1 VLFTYYISFFIMG
14 GLFTKSKKE
23 SLNSQYVTSQD
34 QAILDLKIQ
43 RDKMKTYIKKSEKTI
58 AHDKELARELLNKG
72 MKDRAL
78 LMLKKKKYLERM
90 IEKTEMQLD
99 TIQRMVNDIEFA
111 TIQSEVVNKL
121 RAGNEALKMMN
132 QMFNLDEIDKIME
145 ETKEGAQ
152 FQEEISNMLSGAFN
166 EQDEEDL
173 EAELERL
180 TEQQMDEK
188 LIGLPKVPENDI
200 TNEDVIVDKQNIK
213 ISKSKKE
220 TSKIRS

>member
-1 VLFTYYISFFIMG
+1 MNELPD
-14 GLFTKSKKE
+14 GLLLDCGAFPRE
-23 SLNSQYVTSQD
+23 NDPPEERFPNTSD
-34 QAILDLKIQ
+34 GNDTRK
-43 RDKMKTYIKKSEKTI
+43 IKKSEKTI

-220 TSKIRS
+220 TSKVLAS

>member
-1 VLFTYYISFFIMG
+1 MG

-23 SLNSQYVTSQD
+23 GLINQYVTSQD

-78 LMLKKKKYLERM
+78 LMLKKKKYLEKM
-90 IEKTEMQLD
+90 IEKTEKQLD

-121 RAGNEALKMMN
+121 RAGNEALKKMN
-132 QMFNLDEIDKIME
+132 QMIDLDEIDKIME
-145 ETKEGAQ
+145 ETKEGAE
-152 FQEEISNMLSGAFN
+152 FQEEISNMLSGAFTQ
-166 EQDEEDL
+166 QDEEDL

-180 TEQQMDEK
+180 TEQDIDEK
-188 LIGLPKVPENDI
+188 LVGLPKVPENDI
-200 TNEDVIVDKQNIK
+200 DIKETGISEQNIK
-213 ISKSKKE
+213 VSKAKKNVSKVLAN
-220 TSKIRS
+220 

>member
-1 VLFTYYISFFIMG
+1 MG

-220 TSKIRS
+220 TSKVLAS